1 MKFIEIL
8 SKAIFLQN
16 LASKIVT
23 RINPFVLHNF
33 DKYLAIK
40 KAFSFSALEKIEGD
54 YFEFGVFTGSSFC
67 HAIQCARVN
76 QKYDNTLDKI
86 RFFGFDS
93 FEGFGDLPEDEK
105 HVFFTKEN
113 FTSDYNKVLKRVRK
127 ILPED
132 RFEIVK
138 GFFED
143 TLVKKSND
151 KLARII
157 FIDCDTYSS
166 TLYALNYIMPSLQIG
181 TIIIIDDYFA
191 YRGSENKGTHGAF
204 KKFVIDNKLKTRQLF
219 SYGIGGVVKI
229 FTAV

>member
-1 MKFIEIL
+1 MKLIKIL
-8 SKAIFLQN
+8 SRAIFLQN
-16 LASKIVT
+16 FLSLIVS

-33 DKYLAIK
+33 DKYFAIK

-76 QKYDNTLDKI
+76 QKYDNTLNEI
-86 RFFGFDS
+86 QFFGFDS
-93 FEGFGDLPEDEK
+93 FDGFGDLSEDEK

-113 FTSDYNKVLKRVRK
+113 FTSDYNKVLGRVRK
-127 ILPED
+127 ILPKK
-132 RFEIVK
+132 RFKIVK
-138 GFFED
+138 GFFKD
-143 TLVKKSND
+143 TLYKKSNN

-166 TLYALNYIMPSLQIG
+166 TLLALNYIKPSLQLG

-191 YRGSENKGTHGAF
+191 YRGLENKGTHGAF